1 MDTSIKDI
9 WSSTLKVI
17 KGEMPN
23 ISFNTFIMQ
32 IKPLY
37 FKGEIFFI
45 GVENDF
51 YREIIDTR
59 HLPLIENAV
68 RQVMENELIKVI
80 MVKSEDDIISN
91 TQTSSPD
98 QVTSPTYYTNLNKKY
113 DFDTFVIGESNR
125 FAHAACA
132 AVAEAPSE
140 RYNPLFIY
148 GGVGLG
154 KTHLMHAMGNYVV
167 DQNPNKRVVY
177 ISCETFTNEFIDAIT
192 NKTNQAFRQK
202 YREVD
207 MLLIDD
213 IQFLAGKEGTQEEF
227 FHTFNTLH
235 QANKQIVVSSDRPPK
250 EIQKLEER
258 LRTRFEWGLITD
270 ITAPNLETRIAIL
283 RKKAEKLNKDI
294 PNETLVYIADNIDS
308 NIRELEGALTKV
320 IAYSNLTG
328 TNASEDLARDAL
340 KDLIGKKEIIVITPD
355 LIKECTGKYYN
366 VTVEEINSKKR
377 TKTIA
382 YARQVSMYL
391 TKELTE
397 LSYPKVGESFGGR
410 DHSTVI
416 HGCDKIKKE
425 IEENTDV
432 RNLIM
437 RIRKEIE
444 QV

>member
-1 MDTSIKDI
+1 
-9 WSSTLKVI
+9 
-17 KGEMPN
+17 
-23 ISFNTFIMQ
+23 
-32 IKPLY
+32 
-37 FKGEIFFI
+37 
-45 GVENDF
+45 
-51 YREIIDTR
+51 
-59 HLPLIENAV
+59 
-68 RQVMENELIKVI
+68 
-80 MVKSEDDIISN
+80 
-91 TQTSSPD
+91 
-98 QVTSPTYYTNLNKKY
+98 
-113 DFDTFVIGESNR
+113 
-125 FAHAACA
+125 
-132 AVAEAPSE
+132 
-140 RYNPLFIY
+140 
-148 GGVGLG
+148 
-154 KTHLMHAMGNYVV
+154 
-167 DQNPNKRVVY
+167 
-177 ISCETFTNEFIDAIT
+177 
-192 NKTNQAFRQK
+192 
-202 YREVD
+202 

-328 TNASEDLARDAL
+328 SNASEELARDAL
-340 KDLIGKKEIIVITPD
+340 KDLIGKKEITVITPD